1 MLTEDYQTLLNNAV
15 EEYKLKRPLYEEF
28 VNALK
33 RILNDTL
40 RSTSLKIHSI
50 EGRAKSVESF
60 AEKASRPSDVDH
72 NKLKYDR
79 PVEQI
84 TDLSGVR
91 IIVWLPSD
99 VDKVNEIMERE
110 FSVIEK
116 ILHGTSPLQEDRFG
130 YQSTHFVVQL
140 NKQRLSLSE
149 YQRFNELKAEIQ
161 VRTILQH
168 AWAEI
173 EHDITYKSEVV
184 MPTSI
189 RRSLAA
195 LAGMLEIADREFER
209 IQEEDKAQRTKAKQ
223 DVEKGLLKE
232 VEITPSALKVYLDKH
247 LGSDA
252 RMSDFSYDWTAR
264 LLRKLGFVN
273 FSQIDECIKEYNDN
287 RLSQIAYGSRQ
298 GQVSRFEF
306 MLLAGMGNNFIAK
319 HHWQKEAW
327 FVTTQNMLLEKFK
340 KAGVTIG
347 SYNPT

>member
-1 MLTEDYQTLLNNAV
+1 M

-33 RILNDTL
+33 RILDDTL

-60 AEKASRPSDVDH
+60 AEKASTPSDVDH
-72 NKLKYDR
+72 SKLKYDR

-91 IIVWLPSD
+91 VIVFLPSD
-99 VDKVNEIMERE
+99 ADKVSEI
-110 FSVIEK
+110 IEK
-116 ILHGTSPLQEDRFG
+116 EFHIFEKVAHGTSPLQEDKFG
-130 YQSTHFVVQL
+130 YQSTHFVVRL
-140 NKQRLSLSE
+140 NAQRLSLPE
-149 YQRFNELKAEIQ
+149 YQRFNDLKAEIQ

-173 EHDITYKSEVV
+173 EHDITYKSPVV

-195 LAGMLEIADREFER
+195 LAGMLEITDREFER
-209 IQEEDKAQRTKAKQ
+209 IQEEDKSQRSKAKQ
-223 DVEKGLLKE
+223 DVEEGLLKD
-232 VEITPSALKVYLDKH
+232 VEITPSALKVYLDKR

-273 FSQIDECIKEYNDN
+273 FSQVDECIKGYSDN
-287 RLSQIAYGSRQ
+287 KLSQIAWGSRL
-298 GQVSRFEF
+298 GQLSRFEY

-319 HHWQKEAW
+319 HIWQMEW
-327 FVTTQNMLLEKFK
+327 FISQQNRLLEKFK
-340 KAGVTIG
+340 NAGVTIG